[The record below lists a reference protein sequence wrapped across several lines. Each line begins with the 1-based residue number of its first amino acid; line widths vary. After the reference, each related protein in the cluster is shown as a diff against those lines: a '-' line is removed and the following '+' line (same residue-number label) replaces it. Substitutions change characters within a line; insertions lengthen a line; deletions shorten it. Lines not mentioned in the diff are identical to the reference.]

1 VTFATEAAAPIA
13 LTAAPAT
20 ANAVAAAT
28 ARDPERFVLANLPQA
43 QVTEVTSTSVTID
56 AGADPIAGG
65 GFEVRRT
72 DSGWDPLVD
81 RNLVGRFQTRV
92 ITVTRLSRVQTWCI
106 RQYDASSP
114 VKYSRCA
121 TQLHVD
127 YPL

>member
-1 VTFATEAAAPIA
+1 METSPASAAE
-13 LTAAPAT
+13 
-20 ANAVAAAT
+20 VASAT
-28 ARDPERFVLANLPQA
+28 ARDPEQFVLENLPQA

-56 AGADPIAGG
+56 MGREPIGGG

-92 ITVTRLSRVQTWCI
+92 ITLTRLSRVQTWCI
-106 RQYDASSP
+106 REYDASSP